1 MPRVRFIVI
10 FLALLAAFEFTLLI
24 DTVDK
29 QLVRPF
35 TAGIASVSASILR
48 VVEPKLR
55 VTGTLISSPCFAVDI
70 QNGCNGLEATFFVV
84 AAVIAFPSPWKKR
97 VIGAIAGTAIIQLAN
112 LLRVV
117 SLFLIGCHKR
127 EWFEM
132 FHLAIWQTIIF
143 ALAVGFFVFWSRN
156 SQAAG
161 RARA

>member
-10 FLALLAAFEFTLLI
+10 FLILLAAFEFTLLI
-24 DTVDK
+24 DAVDREA
-29 QLVRPF
+29 VRPF
-35 TAGIASVSASILR
+35 TAGIASVSASIIR

-55 VTGTLISSPCFAVDI
+55 VTGTLISAPCFAVDI

-84 AAVIAFPSPWKKR
+84 AAVIAFPATWQRR
-97 VIGAIAGTAIIQLAN
+97 VIGAIAGIAIIQFAN
-112 LLRVV
+112 LIRVV

-143 ALAVGFFVFWSRN
+143 ALAVGFFVFWTR
-156 SQAAG
+156 
-161 RARA
+161 RANT

>member
-1 MPRVRFIVI
+1 VARVRFIVI
-10 FLALLAAFEFTLLI
+10 FLVLLAAFEFTLLI
-24 DTVDK
+24 DAVDSGF
-29 QLVRPF
+29 VRPF
-35 TAGIASVSASILR
+35 TAGIASVSASIIR

-84 AAVIAFPSPWKKR
+84 AAVIAFPAPLKRR
-97 VIGAIAGTAIIQLAN
+97 VIGAIAGIAIIQLAN

-143 ALAVGFFVFWSRN
+143 ALAVGFFVFWSR
-156 SQAAG
+156 SSVTAG
-161 RARA
+161 RASA